1 MSTPRRLT
9 TSLIILMLLLSLPT
23 VSADD
28 TDGDGVDDAQDDFPN
43 DPCADTDTDG
53 DGMPDSIS
61 CPSGT
66 SGVVAYTSFEDP
78 FTISSVKYTDTG
90 DQSIDRYLWNNA
102 NEPDVAHNQTTGNE
116 MGFTLYYESTGG
128 VGLTDGD
135 YFGTINYTGTVG
147 NFTDGDNGYQ
157 MSDVDGIATLS
168 LDNVISD
175 IVSLDL
181 FIQNTGYETSNPVD
195 YLIIRFVDSSG
206 YTDILNTSGYDIDS
220 DFSSYL
226 DTWTTLTLVTNGVSG
241 NLEIEFSSNSGFEA
255 IYIDNVIFSNS
266 GSGTTTNLVE
276 DQDDDNDGWI
286 DSDESSCNTD
296 ALDSTSTPLDSDSDG
311 TCNYLD
317 SDDDDDGWSDLDED
331 NCGTDSLDDTDVPVD
346 TNQDG
351 VCDAI
356 QETDNDGDGIS
367 DNDDSDDDNDN
378 WTDLDELDCGTDPM
392 DSSSVPND
400 FDGDFVCDIIDSD
413 DDDDG
418 VLDQDDAFPLDATES
433 NDNDGDGQGDNADI
447 DDDNDGWSDSDE
459 IDCNTD
465 WMDENIVPGD
475 DDGDGVCNY
484 LDADLDNDGVP
495 DIDDAFPE
503 DPNETV
509 DTDGDGLGDNS
520 DPDDDGDS
528 FDDITEETC
537 MSDPMDSVS
546 IPSDFDEDTS
556 CDNVDSDD
564 DNDGVIDTEDA
575 FPRDGS
581 ETRDTDG
588 DGQGDNSDLDDD
600 GDGWPDLTENNCG
613 SDSMNAHS
621 TPADADE
628 DGQCDSDDLDDDGDG
643 VADSLD
649 AFPADGSEWLDL
661 DSDGIGDNSDTD
673 DDGDGVSD
681 EDEASCNSDPFNA
694 DNVPLD
700 WDEDGLCDAL
710 DADIQ
715 PPPISDETP
724 GFGFLLAISML
735 VVATQVRSRKSKY

>member
-1 MSTPRRLT
+1 
-9 TSLIILMLLLSLPT
+9 MLLLSLPT

-43 DPCADTDTDG
+43 DPCASKDTDG
-53 DGMPDSIS
+53 DGMPDSVIPN
-61 CPSGT
+61 CGNE
-66 SGVVAYTSFEDP
+66 GVVAYTSFEDP

-90 DQSIDRYLWNNA
+90 NQSIDRYLWNNA

-147 NFTDGDNGYQ
+147 NFTDGNNGYQ
-157 MSDVDGIATLS
+157 MSDVDGITTLA
-168 LDNVISD
+168 LDDVTAD
-175 IVSLDL
+175 TMVMDMFL
-181 FIQNTGYETSNPVD
+181 QETDWESAD
-195 YLIIRFVDSSG
+195 YIIIRFVTSTSSI
-206 YTDILNTSGYDIDS
+206 DLFNTSGSDIDTT
-220 DFSSYL
+220 FSAYE
-226 DTWTTLTLVTNGVSG
+226 DVWTTLVLSIGGDTGH
-241 NLEIEFSSNSGFEA
+241 LEVEVQTNSGFEA
-255 IYIDNVIFSNS
+255 IYIDNIIFT
-266 GSGTTTNLVE
+266 GSASLTE
-276 DQDDDNDGWI
+276 D
-286 DSDESSCNTD
+286 
-296 ALDSTSTPLDSDSDG
+296 L
-311 TCNYLD
+311 
-317 SDDDDDGWSDLDED
+317 DDDDDGWSDLDED

-367 DNDDSDDDNDN
+367 DNNDPDDDNDN
-378 WTDLDELDCGTDPM
+378 WPDTDELDCSTDPM
-392 DSSSVPND
+392 DSSSFPND
-400 FDGDFVCDIIDSD
+400 FDGDFICDNIDND

-418 VLDQDDAFPLDATES
+418 VVDQYDAFPLDASES
-433 NDNDGDGQGDNADI
+433 NDNDGDGQGDNADL

-459 IDCNTD
+459 IDCYTD
-465 WMDENIVPGD
+465 WMNGEVFPSD
-475 DDGDGVCNY
+475 DDGDGICDY

-495 DIDDAFPE
+495 DVDDAFPE

-509 DTDGDGLGDNS
+509 DSDGDGQGDNS
-520 DPDDDGDS
+520 DSDDDGDG

-537 MSDPMDSVS
+537 MSDPLNSDS
-546 IPSDFDEDTS
+546 IPTDFDEDLS
-556 CDNVDSDD
+556 CDEVDADD
-564 DNDGVIDTEDA
+564 DNDGAIDSEDA

-673 DDGDGVSD
+673 DDGDSVSD

-694 DNVPLD
+694 DSLPLD
-700 WDEDGLCDAL
+700 WDNDGLCDAL

>member
-1 MSTPRRLT
+1 MSTHRRLT

-28 TDGDGVDDAQDDFPN
+28 ADGDGVDDAQDDFPN
-43 DPCADTDTDG
+43 NPCASKDTDG
-53 DGMPDSIS
+53 DGMPDSVIPN
-61 CPSGT
+61 CGNA
-66 SGVVAYTSFEDP
+66 GVVAFTSFEDP
-78 FTISSVKYTDTG
+78 FTIDGIKYTDTG
-90 DQSIDRYLWNNA
+90 NQSTNHYLSNNV
-102 NEPDVAHNQTTGNE
+102 NEPHVEHTQTTGSE
-116 MGFTLYYESTGG
+116 MGFTLYYESNGG

-147 NFTDGDNGYQ
+147 NFTDGNNGYQ
-157 MSDVDGIATLS
+157 MSDVDGITTLA
-168 LDNVISD
+168 LDDVTADTMVMD
-175 IVSLDL
+175 IFL
-181 FIQNTGYETSNPVD
+181 QETDWESAD
-195 YLIIRFVDSSG
+195 YIIIRFVTSTNSID
-206 YTDILNTSGYDIDS
+206 LFNTSGSDIDTT
-220 DFSSYL
+220 FSAYE
-226 DTWTTLTLVTNGVSG
+226 DVWTTLVLSIGGDTGH
-241 NLEIEFSSNSGFEA
+241 LEVEVQTNSGYEA
-255 IYIDNVIFSNS
+255 IYIDNIIFT
-266 GSGTTTNLVE
+266 GSASLTE
-276 DQDDDNDGWI
+276 D
-286 DSDESSCNTD
+286 
-296 ALDSTSTPLDSDSDG
+296 L
-311 TCNYLD
+311 
-317 SDDDDDGWSDLDED
+317 DDDDDGWPDLDED

-356 QETDNDGDGIS
+356 QQTDNDGDGIS
-367 DNDDSDDDNDN
+367 DNDDADDDDDN
-378 WTDLDELDCGTDPM
+378 WTDTDELDCSTDPM
-392 DSSSVPND
+392 NSSSFPND
-400 FDGDFVCDIIDSD
+400 FDGDLICDIIDND

-418 VLDQDDAFPLDATES
+418 VEDQDDAFPLDASES
-433 NDNDGDGQGDNADI
+433 NDNDGDGQGDNADL

-459 IDCNTD
+459 IDCYTD
-465 WMDENIVPGD
+465 WMNGEVFPSD
-475 DDGDGVCNY
+475 DDGDGICDY

-495 DIDDAFPE
+495 DVDDAFPE

-509 DTDGDGLGDNS
+509 DSDGDGQGDNS
-520 DPDDDGDS
+520 DSDDDGDG

-537 MSDPMDSVS
+537 MSDPLNSDS

-564 DNDGVIDTEDA
+564 DNDGAIDSEDA

-613 SDSMNAHS
+613 SDSMDAHS

-643 VADSLD
+643 VADALD

-673 DDGDGVSD
+673 DDGDSVSD

-694 DNVPLD
+694 DSLPSD
-700 WDEDGLCDAL
+700 WDNDGLCDAL

-735 VVATQVRSRKSKY
+735 VVATRVRSRKSKY